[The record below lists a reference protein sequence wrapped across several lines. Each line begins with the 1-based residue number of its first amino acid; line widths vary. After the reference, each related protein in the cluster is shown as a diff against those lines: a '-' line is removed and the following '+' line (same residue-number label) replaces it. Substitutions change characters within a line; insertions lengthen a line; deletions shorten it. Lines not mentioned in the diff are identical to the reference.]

1 MLFVDNGGIYHNGP
15 NLPSEEQPMPGTP
28 IHHGNSLNLVDI
40 LIVSCAMLMAFVAI
54 TIFVY
59 LRRVRRMHQRYF
71 AAVGG
76 PPTSGSTSR
85 HRHYRRQ
92 QGTPYRLSHHSTFC
106 HHLPPHRCPASS
118 NLLVSYNLH
127 TGAEVVGRGATAA
140 DKDDTDC
147 GDEVPPAYSDVVG
160 NTGSWTREGS
170 VTPPPAY
177 EDLPSAF
184 RH

>member
-1 MLFVDNGGIYHNGP
+1 MGSDDQ
-15 NLPSEEQPMPGTP
+15 SMAGTP
-28 IHHGNSLNLVDI
+28 IRPHSNSLNLVDI

-59 LRRVRRMHQRYF
+59 LRRVRRIHQRYF

-76 PPTSGSTSR
+76 SPTTTTSGTR

-127 TGAEVVGRGATAA
+127 SGAEVVGRGAAVT
-140 DKDDTDC
+140 DKDDC
-147 GDEVPPAYSDVVG
+147 GDEVPPAYAEVVG
-160 NTGSWTREGS
+160 TSTGTWTRDGS
-170 VTPPPAY
+170 ETPPPAY
-177 EDLPSAF
+177 EDLQSAF
-184 RH
+184 RL